1 VARPNSKDLLRG
13 AEVVRFLTTFEGAIA
28 GFRWADVEWNLWV
41 PEMRTDD
48 HPLTPASQIFFPVIL
63 RHDERAYAIRFF
75 YDCSTGKIRYYT
87 SAIPEEIAALPEF
100 ENAVSE
106 LFRHSLPVEAI
117 RQRKIAADALRP
129 QARPNREK
137 AFEPRRA
144 ISAPLADPVEIVP
157 YVAPPES
164 RTPVSV
170 SAPAPVPVEAKPAPP
185 IREMTIVP
193 AAPVILSPKLA
204 EAQAIEPAPEV
215 VDPAAARKEH
225 HIRVDVGPGARN
237 VLLTLIA
244 AITLIILVG
253 LGIYAYLQATADP
266 GVEHHKLQIE
276 EMRIQEH
283 G

>member
-1 VARPNSKDLLRG
+1 M
-13 AEVVRFLTTFEGAIA
+13 TFEGAIA
-28 GFRWADVEWNLWV
+28 GFRWDDAEWSLWV

-117 RQRKIAADALRP
+117 RQRKIAPDAFHS
-129 QARPNREK
+129 QARPSREK
-137 AFEPRRA
+137 ALEPRRA

-157 YVAPPES
+157 YVAPSAP
-164 RTPVSV
+164 RAPVNV
-170 SAPAPVPVEAKPAPP
+170 VAPAPGPLEAKPAPVTREVTIAPSVP
-185 IREMTIVP
+185 IVLAPKPVEALAIAP
-193 AAPVILSPKLA
+193 AP
-204 EAQAIEPAPEV
+204 ETIEPA
-215 VDPAAARKEH
+215 AGRKEH
-225 HIRVDVGPGARN
+225 HIRVEVGPGARN
-237 VLLTLIA
+237 VLLTLIV

-276 EMRIQEH
+276 EMRIHEH

>member
-1 VARPNSKDLLRG
+1 M
-13 AEVVRFLTTFEGAIA
+13 TFEGAIA
-28 GFRWADVEWNLWV
+28 GFRWDDAEWSLWV

-117 RQRKIAADALRP
+117 RQRKIASDTLRP

-137 AFEPRRA
+137 ALEPRRA
-144 ISAPLADPVEIVP
+144 ISAPLADPVEITP
-157 YVAPPES
+157 YIAPPES
-164 RTPVSV
+164 SAPVSA
-170 SAPAPVPVEAKPAPP
+170 SMPAPAPIVAKPAP
-185 IREMTIVP
+185 IAREVTI
-193 AAPVILSPKLA
+193 APVAPIILAPKPVETLAISPT
-204 EAQAIEPAPEV
+204 PEIV
-215 VDPAAARKEH
+215 ESAGDRKEH

-237 VLLTLIA
+237 VLLTLIVA
-244 AITLIILVG
+244 VTVIILVG

-276 EMRIQEH
+276 EMRIHEH

>member
-1 VARPNSKDLLRG
+1 LLRG

-28 GFRWADVEWNLWV
+28 GFRWDDAEWSLWV

-63 RHDERAYAIRFF
+63 RHGERAYAIRFF

-87 SAIPEEIAALPEF
+87 SAIPEEVAALPEF

-117 RQRKIAADALRP
+117 RQRKIAPDALRP
-129 QARPNREK
+129 QAHPSREK
-137 AFEPRRA
+137 AIEPRRA
-144 ISAPLADPVEIVP
+144 ISSPMADPVEIVP
-157 YVAPPES
+157 YVAPPEP
-164 RTPVSV
+164 RAPTSV
-170 SAPAPVPVEAKPAPP
+170 SPPQPAPAPVAAKPSPVNREVAIAPAAPIVLVAKPVEALAIASEP
-185 IREMTIVP
+185 E
-193 AAPVILSPKLA
+193 AA
-204 EAQAIEPAPEV
+204 
-215 VDPAAARKEH
+215 DPATGRKEH
-225 HIRVDVGPGARN
+225 HIRVEVGPGARN
-237 VLLTLIA
+237 VLLTLIIA
-244 AITLIILVG
+244 LTLIVLVG